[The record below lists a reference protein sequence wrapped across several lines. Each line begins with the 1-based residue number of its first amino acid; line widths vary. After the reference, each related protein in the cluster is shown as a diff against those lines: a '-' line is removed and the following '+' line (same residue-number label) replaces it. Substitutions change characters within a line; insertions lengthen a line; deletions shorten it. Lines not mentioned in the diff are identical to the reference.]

1 MQVIS
6 ASVTNCKKMTVY
18 LFLVLGLIILLAGGK
33 YLVDGASGIAARF
46 GLSPGLIGLTVVAFG
61 TSAPEL
67 LVSVNAALKGN
78 SEIAIGN
85 VVGSNIANISLVL
98 GISAV
103 LYPIAIYKSVLKLD
117 YLATLLSSML
127 FFLLAFNG
135 IISRVEGIG
144 LFILLLLLNW
154 YFFRKI
160 SPTEEKDISEEGI
173 QKRKPIAISL
183 VFLVFG
189 ILGLYFGSDMF
200 VDNAVEISK
209 IFGVSERIVGITVIA
224 IGTSLPEMVTSIIAA
239 IKKETDIAIGNILGS
254 NIMNILAI
262 IGITSIIS
270 PVPVADVFLKQD
282 FIWMLGITLLLF
294 PLLRSKLRI
303 SRWEGLIL
311 LLVYGAYIYVIL

>member
-1 MQVIS
+1 MPVTS
-6 ASVTNCKKMTVY
+6 ALATNCKKMTVY

-103 LYPIAIYKSVLKLD
+103 LYPIVIYKSVLKLD
-117 YLATLLSSML
+117 YLATLLSSIL
-127 FFLLAFNG
+127 FFVLAFNG
-135 IISRVEGIG
+135 VISRVEGVG
-144 LFILLLLLNW
+144 LFILMLLLNW

-160 SPTEEKDISEEGI
+160 SPTEEKETSEEEI
-173 QKRKPIAISL
+173 QKKKPISISFI
-183 VFLVFG
+183 FLVFG

-200 VDNAVEISK
+200 VDSAVEISK

-224 IGTSLPEMVTSIIAA
+224 IGTSLPEMVTSVIAA
-239 IKKETDIAIGNILGS
+239 LKKETDIAIGNILGS

-262 IGITSIIS
+262 IGITSIIR
-270 PVPVADVFLKQD
+270 PIPVAEIFLSQD
-282 FIWMLGITLLLF
+282 FIWMLGITVLLF

-303 SRWEGLIL
+303 SRWEGMIL

>member
-1 MQVIS
+1 
-6 ASVTNCKKMTVY
+6 MTVY

-103 LYPIAIYKSVLKLD
+103 LYPIVIYKSVLKLD

-127 FFLLAFNG
+127 FFVLAFNG

-144 LFILLLLLNW
+144 LFILMLLLNW

-160 SPTEEKDISEEGI
+160 SPTEEKEISAEEI
-173 QKRKPIAISL
+173 QKRKPISISFI
-183 VFLVFG
+183 FLVFG
-189 ILGLYFGSDMF
+189 IIGLYFGSDMF

-239 IKKETDIAIGNILGS
+239 LKKETDIAIGNILGS

-270 PVPVADVFLKQD
+270 PIPVADIFLKQD

-303 SRWEGLIL
+303 SRWEGMIL

>member
-1 MQVIS
+1 
-6 ASVTNCKKMTVY
+6 MTVY

-33 YLVDGASGIAARF
+33 YLVDGASGIATRF

-85 VVGSNIANISLVL
+85 VIGSNIANISLVL
-98 GISAV
+98 GVSAV
-103 LYPIAIYKSVLKLD
+103 LYPIVIYKSVLKLD
-117 YLATLLSSML
+117 YLATLLSSVL
-127 FFLLAFNG
+127 FFVLAFNG

-144 LFILLLLLNW
+144 LFILSVLLNW

-160 SPTEEKDISEEGI
+160 SPTEEKDVSEEEI
-173 QKRKPIAISL
+173 QKRKPIAISIL
-183 VFLVFG
+183 FLVLG

-209 IFGVSERIVGITVIA
+209 IFGVSEMIVGITFIA

-254 NIMNILAI
+254 NIMNVLAI

-270 PVPVADVFLKQD
+270 PIPVADIFLKQD
-282 FIWMLGITLLLF
+282 FIWMLGITFLLF

>member
-1 MQVIS
+1 
-6 ASVTNCKKMTVY
+6 MTVY